1 MQSKKV
7 LIAVLNWGLGHATR
21 CVPIIQQLQQAG
33 YQTIIASDGSAL
45 DFLKKEFPAC
55 IFERLPSYDITYSK
69 NPAFFGFHILR
80 QFPKI
85 SRVIK
90 AERKVVEKLVEKHQ
104 VNWVISDNRPG
115 AKSDKVPSIYITHQL
130 NVLSGITTYFS
141 TKIHAWFYHK
151 FDQIWVPD
159 FARTPNLSGT
169 LGHLKKEN
177 PKVRYIGALSRMK
190 ATNTTSDYDIL
201 AILSGPE
208 PQRSIFESVLLQ
220 KLSELDKKI
229 LLIQGLVAPET
240 KIRMHNNIKII
251 NFVNTNELQKLI
263 NRSETIIARSGYT
276 SVMDLFAMQK
286 KVLWVPTPGQAE
298 QMYLAK
304 HLQNAFDASVVKQ
317 EDFYYK
323 TPSKIYI
330 SQDTSGANIIDLIRN
345 LNKE

>member
-1 MQSKKV
+1 M
-7 LIAVLNWGLGHATR
+7 
-21 CVPIIQQLQQAG
+21 
-33 YQTIIASDGSAL
+33 
-45 DFLKKEFPAC
+45 
-55 IFERLPSYDITYSK
+55 
-69 NPAFFGFHILR
+69 
-80 QFPKI
+80 
-85 SRVIK
+85 
-90 AERKVVEKLVEKHQ
+90 
-104 VNWVISDNRPG
+104 
-115 AKSDKVPSIYITHQL
+115 
-130 NVLSGITTYFS
+130 
-141 TKIHAWFYHK
+141 
-151 FDQIWVPD
+151 PD
-159 FARTPNLSGT
+159 FPGIPNLSSV

-177 PKVRYIGALSRMK
+177 PKVRYIGILSRMK
-190 ATNTTSDYDIL
+190 AEHTKSDYDIL

-251 NFVNTNELQKLI
+251 NFVNTNELQKII